1 MALFSN
7 FMMMRNAIKN
17 GMKTHK
23 VSNDR
28 EGKINNKH
36 IILNNR

>member
-17 GMKTHK
+17 SMRTHK
-23 VSNDR
+23 ITKVE
-28 EGKINNKH
+28 EGKIK
-36 IILNNR
+36 IKT